1 MARGSRHDLHR
12 IAARS
17 RRVRRPHEAGWPR
30 RALWTLWQAV
40 ASLVRP
46 ALFAALAGG
55 AGVLVFDGMQHLD
68 SRAAVAEE
76 QARVS
81 HAFSALAP
89 DAASAAS
96 IWRSELDAAMRP
108 HAETPPDSALA
119 ASLIAAFEDVVGR
132 ERFSSMVWADRNAGS
147 IQEAEAILRALPVW
161 VRDRELEAVWARQ
174 MEGAQADMPA
184 TGVLALATATARRRI
199 ERSARLY
206 DAANQPA
213 AAVFAGHEQAALNLA
228 VLPGLMRADMDG
240 ALWLPSDRDG
250 RQAYCSEGIALECAL
265 ARTGSDPRAGQGARV
280 LRAALLTGHAGEE
293 LRSALAAADAEVLH
307 AVASEMSAVARDTAN
322 IDAIRLTALLER
334 PQDAALL
341 RRLSAQAG
349 PRTLALAHFQGRDAL
364 TIINAEPPSPLVTRA
379 ARDRFILAG
388 VLVVLAFGMVL
399 AALVSAFSVRVSG
412 KAGLGQ
418 RIDIT
423 MRELLLG
430 RKT

>member
-1 MARGSRHDLHR
+1 MPPISR
-12 IAARS
+12 
-17 RRVRRPHEAGWPR
+17 
-30 RALWTLWQAV
+30 
-40 ASLVRP
+40 
-46 ALFAALAGG
+46 
-55 AGVLVFDGMQHLD
+55 
-68 SRAAVAEE
+68 
-76 QARVS
+76 
-81 HAFSALAP
+81 
-89 DAASAAS
+89 
-96 IWRSELDAAMRP
+96 
-108 HAETPPDSALA
+108 PPPC
-119 ASLIAAFEDVVGR
+119 
-132 ERFSSMVWADRNAGS
+132 
-147 IQEAEAILRALPVW
+147 LR
-161 VRDRELEAVWARQ
+161 D
-174 MEGAQADMPA
+174 
-184 TGVLALATATARRRI
+184 T
-199 ERSARLY
+199 
-206 DAANQPA
+206 
-213 AAVFAGHEQAALNLA
+213 EQAALNLA

-423 MRELLLG
+423 MREF
-430 RKT
+430 TSW